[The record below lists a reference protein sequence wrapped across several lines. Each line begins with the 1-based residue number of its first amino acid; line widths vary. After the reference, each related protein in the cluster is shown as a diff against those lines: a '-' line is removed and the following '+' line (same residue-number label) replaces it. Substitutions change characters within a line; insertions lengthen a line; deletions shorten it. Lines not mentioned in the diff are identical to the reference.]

1 MRDLDYCKDVAHEAA
16 DKLWEFQNAVTG
28 PAYLSDALSEEDIT
42 ILDAARNILDSYAE
56 NA

>member
-1 MRDLDYCKDVAHEAA
+1 MKDLDYCKQVAREAG
-16 DKLWEFQNAVTG
+16 DKIWEFQNAVTG
-28 PAYLSDALSEEDIT
+28 PAYLSDILSEEDIE